1 MSTSCQWQLNIA
13 YYTRNDTATS
23 CHWQLKQLCK
33 QLTLQTTS
41 RQDIQAPAV
50 TGTFNSL
57 PSKLLAGRIQQPAAA
72 AAS

>member
-41 RQDIQAPAV
+41 RQDIYRHQLSLAPLTAY
-50 TGTFNSL
+50 
-57 PSKLLAGRIQQPAAA
+57 LL
-72 AAS
+72 SY